1 MTVERMIVEARKI
14 NQMLSFYKPELLAKR
29 VSLNNPNGSSS
40 LQSGLQGSL
49 RFSESDLKDINC
61 ELLPVTFR
69 KFTYYCGCFWSS
81 L

>member
-1 MTVERMIVEARKI
+1 MTVERMIVEVRKI

-49 RFSESDLKDINC
+49 RFSES
-61 ELLPVTFR
+61 
-69 KFTYYCGCFWSS
+69 
-81 L
+81 